1 MSQQHNGPAVSHPAG
16 RHHQVRGH
24 RLWVETEG
32 DGEPLVLLAGLGPAG
47 SHVIF
52 HPFFTGLA
60 GSYRVIYVDLH
71 GRGRSDRPADLAS
84 ITFAGDVAD
93 VAELISELGLGPV
106 HLYGFSYGG
115 LLGQALALDHPE
127 LLRSLIIANSLHS
140 PEMWQANH
148 ANINAELAR
157 QHPEV
162 WDRIAAL
169 RAQGLRSTDPEP
181 AAQFAAAARLVRFH
195 NPDNAGRLLTEP
207 GARNTELYRLFAG
220 ADVDFI
226 IGGEVA
232 RIPDFRPRLKEITVP
247 VMVLAGRYDR
257 ALYPAL
263 QRQFT
268 DYAPQI
274 RLEFLERS
282 GSFSHVE
289 EPENVF
295 ALVREFT
302 GHDRSTRA
310 TRTAPPSD
318 ALVAQAA
325 GTVLPALRPAGT

>member
-1 MSQQHNGPAVSHPAG
+1 MSQQQNATPVSHPPG
-16 RHHQVRGH
+16 RHYQVRGH
-24 RLWVETEG
+24 RLWAETEG

-60 GSYRVIYVDLH
+60 GTHRLVYVDLH
-71 GRGRSDRPADLAS
+71 GRGRSDQPADLTD
-84 ITFAGDVAD
+84 ITFADDVAD
-93 VAELISELGLGPV
+93 AAELISELGLGPV

-157 QHPEV
+157 QHPQA
-162 WDRIAAL
+162 WDRITAL
-169 RAQGLRSTDPEP
+169 RSQGLKSTDPEM
-181 AAQFAAAARLVRFH
+181 AEQFAAAARLVRFY
-195 NPDNAGRLLTEP
+195 NPDNAKLLANEP
-207 GARNTELYRLFAG
+207 GARNLELYPLFAG

-226 IGGEVA
+226 IGGQIA
-232 RIPDFRPRLKEITVP
+232 QIPDFRPRLKRITVP

-257 ALYPAL
+257 ALYPRL

-268 DYAPQI
+268 EYAPQI

-289 EPENVF
+289 EPGTVV

-302 GHDRSTRA
+302 GHDN
-310 TRTAPPSD
+310 
-318 ALVAQAA
+318 
-325 GTVLPALRPAGT
+325 GTTV